1 MEIKAGPVLTDK
13 ELYLTLDT
21 DRYPELK
28 ECIKA
33 YENGEEQKARQIFAK
48 TVREIFDVEKFFT
61 IPGKNKKPDFTDGV
75 KEKAER
81 AHRHS

>member
-28 ECIKA
+28 ECIKD
-33 YENGEEQKARQIFAK
+33 YENGEEQKARQIF
-48 TVREIFDVEKFFT
+48 R
-61 IPGKNKKPDFTDGV
+61 KKQ
-75 KEKAER
+75 KA
-81 AHRHS
+81 